1 MSEQSPPPPPPP
13 SEPPQYN
20 VYRSRKRLRD
30 RFAPSGVNPMEAIRR
45 RRGRVKPPD
54 EGKGGI
60 TPRRVLKWIALAI
73 VGWILVTIVVFFIS
87 AQVNGGVDAKTK
99 NALSGGGSVL
109 TGSNVLVLGS
119 DERPKKGFGSKEPG
133 ANSGPPRSDSIIVM
147 HVGFGTVRKLSIL
160 RDTIVDIPGHGT
172 QKINAAYA
180 IGGTPLTI
188 KTVEGFLGNGLKINH
203 VIQVSFTNFPDLID
217 ALGGVDVK
225 LKKCIRSNSFSGQR
239 VVLTKGEHHLSG
251 RQALFFSRV
260 RKNSCAPNEDD
271 RARAARQQQVLAAM
285 RDKVASPLNWP
296 STFIRGPFVAWQAP
310 QAIRSDMHGPG
321 LAALFTDLL
330 TGGSGKTKVLLPD
343 PARPFAPLPGGGSGI
358 NVTPVG
364 RTDAVNYL
372 LGK

>member
-1 MSEQSPPPPPPP
+1 MSDQSPPQPPPP
-13 SEPPQYN
+13 EPPQYN

-54 EGKGGI
+54 DGKRGI
-60 TPRRVLKWIALAI
+60 TPRRVIKWVVLAI
-73 VGWILVTIVVFFIS
+73 LGWILVSIVAFFVS
-87 AQVNGGVDAKTK
+87 AQVNGGVDGKTS

-109 TGSNVLVLGS
+109 TGTNVLVLGS

-133 ANSGPPRSDSIIVM
+133 ANAGPARSDSIIVM
-147 HVGFGTVRKLSIL
+147 HVGFGTVRKISIL
-160 RDTIVDIPGHGT
+160 RDTIADIPGHGT

-296 STFIRGPFVAWQAP
+296 STFIRGPFIAWEAP

-321 LAALFTDLL
+321 LAAMFTDLL

-343 PARPFAPLPGGGSGI
+343 PARPFVNGGV
-358 NVTPVG
+358 NVTPVE

-372 LGK
+372 VGK

>member
-1 MSEQSPPPPPPP
+1 MSDSSPV
-13 SEPPQYN
+13 EPPQYN

-30 RFAPSGVNPMEAIRR
+30 RFSPSGANPLEALRR
-45 RRGRVKPPD
+45 RRGRGERDPQQPGERRAKP
-54 EGKGGI
+54 KGV
-60 TPRRVLKWIALAI
+60 TPRRVLKW
-73 VGWILVTIVVFFIS
+73 VVFAVLGWLLVSVVAFFVS
-87 AQVNGGVDAKTK
+87 AQVNGGVDDKTSE
-99 NALSGGGSVL
+99 ALSGGGSML

-119 DERPKKGFGSKEPG
+119 DERPKSGAGSKEPG
-133 ANSGPPRSDSIIVM
+133 ANSGPARSDSIIIM
-147 HVGFGTVRKLSIL
+147 HVGFGSVRKISIL
-160 RDTIVDIPGHGT
+160 RDTLAEIPGHGV

-188 KTVEGFLGNGLKINH
+188 KTLEGFLGNGLKINH
-203 VIQVSFTNFPDLID
+203 VVQVSFSNFPDLID

-225 LKKCIRSNSFSGQR
+225 LKRCIRSNAFSGQR

-271 RARAARQQQVLAAM
+271 RARAARQQQVFSAM

-296 STFIRGPFVAWQAP
+296 STFIRGPFVAWEAP

-321 LAALFTDLL
+321 LAAMFIDLL

-343 PARPFAPLPGGGSGI
+343 PARPFVNGGV
-358 NVTPVG
+358 NVTPVQ